1 MMEIS
6 NKEIRALWL
15 NACGLSTNPTGA
27 LDLLKTIKDLGFVQL
42 DTIQNV
48 SRAHHHILWSRNQ
61 NYKEHM
67 LDELL
72 ADKGNIF
79 EHFTHDASVIPI
91 DYYPMWTRQFSRMK
105 AYYDKSKRYQEML
118 KLADFSDILSRIEN
132 KGALSTEAFN
142 TKKPEKDKMWSRPPH
157 KLALDYMWY
166 AGDLATSHREKF
178 KKFYDLSG
186 RVIPEHIKERTH
198 DDHAQINWLCQT
210 ALDKLNFATPKEIQK
225 FWDATERAEVTNWIS
240 WQNEKKPLI
249 PIKWKTAEGSLIEA
263 YATSDIEERLNK
275 LKKPTTRLRIL
286 NPFDPAI
293 RDRSRLKQLFDFDY
307 KIEIFVPAAKRKW
320 GYYVYPILEGDK
332 FIGRIDLKGDRK
344 NKTLNVI
351 NFWSE
356 PGVKW
361 NSKRIEKL
369 EAELSRLSTLAELTE
384 INWLLKPD
392 FPQ

>member
-118 KLADFSDILSRIEN
+118 KLADFADILSRIEN
-132 KGALSTEAFN
+132 EGALSTEAFN
-142 TKKPEKDKMWSRPPH
+142 TKKTEKDKMWSRPPH

-178 KKFYDLSG
+178 KKFYDLSD
-186 RVIPEHIKERTH
+186 RVIPEHVKEQTH
-198 DDHAQINWLCQT
+198 DGHTQINWLCQT
-210 ALDKLNFATPKEIQK
+210 AIDKLNFATPKEIQK

-240 WQNEKKPLI
+240 GQNEKKTLI
-249 PIKWKTAEGSLIEA
+249 PIKWKTPEGSLIEA
-263 YATSDIEERLNK
+263 YAPSDIEERLQK

-384 INWLLKPD
+384 TNWLVKPD
-392 FPQ
+392 FPK